1 METWRLT
8 DISVEDPY
16 LNMAIEEAIPHA
28 VGEGLVPPTLRLWQN
43 DNAVIIGYF
52 QSALQEVWLD
62 ECKKLGTAVIR
73 RFTGGG
79 AVYHDGGNINYAIS
93 CSEKDKRVPM
103 DILESYRFFC
113 HGVVRG
119 LSKLDIRAEFAPI
132 NDVVVGGRKISGTA
146 QTRQWGVVFTH
157 GTLMVNVNI
166 PVMVKVLRISEKK
179 LSDKVAKSIA
189 ERVTTIALEREGVTV
204 GEGKKALVAGFE
216 EILGVSF
223 ESDKLTKW
231 ELDLAKKLREEKY
244 ARQEWNFKR

>member
-1 METWRLT
+1 METWRLV
-8 DISVEDPY
+8 DISVSDPY
-16 LNMAIEEAIPHA
+16 LNMAIEEAIPRA
-28 VGEGLVPPTLRLWQN
+28 VGEGIVPPTLRLWQN

-62 ECKKLGTAVIR
+62 ECEKLGTAVIR

-93 CSEKDKRVPM
+93 CSGKDKRVAK
-103 DILESYRFFC
+103 DILGSYRFFC
-113 HGVVRG
+113 QGVIRG
-119 LSKLDIRAEFAPI
+119 LSRLGIQAEFVPI

-146 QTRQWGVVFTH
+146 QTRRWGVILTH

-166 PVMVKVLRISEKK
+166 PMMVRVLKISEQK

-189 ERVTTIALEREGVTV
+189 ERVTTIALEKEGVTV
-204 GEGKKALVAGFE
+204 DDGKKALVAGFE
-216 EILGVSF
+216 EVLGDSF
-223 ESDKLTKW
+223 KLGGLTKW
-231 ELDLAKKLREEKY
+231 EWDLAKKLREEKY